1 MNIRVGLIGAGV
13 MGADHASIL
22 TTSVGG
28 STVMAVSDPDAARAK
43 AVADASDATVIDDPL
58 DLIADERVD
67 AVLIASPDP
76 THQPLTLAC
85 LAAGKPVLCEKPL
98 AETATGCREIVNA
111 EVALGR
117 RLIQVGFM
125 RRFDPGYMAMKT
137 RYETG
142 DFGAAL
148 ILHCIHRNAAALSY
162 TNSETLFANSAVHE
176 FDISRW
182 LFDDDIARVSVVT
195 PRSSALADMVD
206 PQIILCHM
214 AGGAVV
220 DAEVFMNAQYGYD
233 VDAELVCERGTIS
246 LRPPADI
253 SLRQDGIVGVSRSA
267 DWRLRFAA
275 AYRRELQ
282 AWIAAIRDGG
292 TAGASAWDGLA
303 ATAVAEAGLAALKMG
318 APADVRLGERPDL
331 YA

>member
-1 MNIRVGLIGAGV
+1 MTIRVGLIGAGV

-22 TTSVGG
+22 TAAVGG
-28 STVMAVSDPDAARAK
+28 STVAAVSDADSDRAK
-43 AVADASDATVIDDPL
+43 AVADVSGATVIDDPL
-58 DLIADERVD
+58 DLIIDERVD

-76 THQPLTLAC
+76 THKPLTLAC
-85 LAAGKPVLCEKPL
+85 LATGKPVLCEKPL
-98 AETATGCREIVNA
+98 AETAAECREIVDA
-111 EVALGR
+111 EVALGQQ
-117 RLIQVGFM
+117 LIQVGFM
-125 RRFDPGYMAMKT
+125 RRFDPGYVAMKE
-137 RYETG
+137 RYATDDLG
-142 DFGAAL
+142 TAL

-182 LFDDDIARVSVVT
+182 LLEDDIARVSVVT
-195 PRSSALADMVD
+195 PRSSALANMVD

-214 AGGAVV
+214 AGGAIV

-253 SLRQDGIVGVSRSA
+253 RLKQEGIAGVGRSA
-267 DWRLRFAA
+267 DWRPRFAA
-275 AYRRELQ
+275 AYRQELQ
-282 AWIAAIRDGG
+282 AWIGAIREG
-292 TAGASAWDGLA
+292 TTVGASAWDGFA
-303 ATAVAEAGLAALKMG
+303 ATAVAEAGLEALKTG
-318 APADVRLGERPDL
+318 APADVRMGDRPGL